1 MHIIL
6 TNHCLQRRE
15 YLPKREEKEISKWIV
30 FFIKKF
36 HFKTKKDDIYIVKCK
51 GNKAVIKK
59 EKKRLVIIT
68 FIGFKDNLFKN
79 KEAYDFK
86 CSSEK
91 LKYRIW
97 RKNYVGRIVS
107 CGSLNYNE
115 DQSINIIFQ
124 NRMINKF
131 IIPDK
136 YLNKNYK
143 SIDEIDFL
151 TFINNKYILN
161 IDFERKFK
169 LN

>member
-79 KEAYDFK
+79 KEKKSNSVKIRNNF
-86 CSSEK
+86 
-91 LKYRIW
+91 
-97 RKNYVGRIVS
+97 
-107 CGSLNYNE
+107 
-115 DQSINIIFQ
+115 
-124 NRMINKF
+124 
-131 IIPDK
+131 
-136 YLNKNYK
+136 LNKEKEDIKIKNKKYSK
-143 SIDEIDFL
+143 KELDDF
-151 TFINNKYILN
+151 
-161 IDFERKFK
+161 FEDAKF
-169 LN
+169 